1 MPEYLFV
8 IGKDGKPQM
17 PTKRKRHIQHL
28 LQTGKA
34 RIAEQVPFT
43 VQLLYENT
51 PVLQPVLV
59 AEDPGRTNIGVAAI
73 STKGELYF
81 SAVVETRNKE
91 IRKLMDERRQHRRA
105 SRNGERKARQR
116 IARRFHTT
124 LKAGMVMRKLPSFGE
139 EKYITCRDI
148 RNTEARFCNR
158 RRPKNW
164 LTPTVEQLVRTHLNL
179 VRKIQKFLP
188 VTDVA
193 IEVNRFAF
201 LLLDDP
207 SATGLDFQN
216 GPLKGYANV
225 KAAVHDQQHGL
236 CLLCGKA
243 PVQAYHHIVPR
254 HCGGSEGLHNRAGLC
269 NACHELVHKDS
280 NAASKLKAK
289 KQGQLKKYHALS
301 ALNQAIPHICQRL
314 EEAYGRDHVRYCT
327 GRETSLARNSLGFE
341 KTKEEPLHEVD
352 AYCIG
357 LQAKELVP
365 TAGPSFGRVYRIKQF
380 RRQNRAVVNNMRER
394 TYYLDGKVI
403 AKNRKARFEQKTDSL
418 ETWFA
423 KTAEQY
429 GLQTTERLRSRLTV
443 KQSTRYYNT
452 PGRILP
458 GAVFYY
464 RGERKV
470 LSGQHS
476 YGQYFR
482 AVGDSKEYPAREC
495 HIARRNTG
503 LVFVG

>member
-1 MPEYLFV
+1 M
-8 IGKDGKPQM
+8 
-17 PTKRKRHIQHL
+17 
-28 LQTGKA
+28 
-34 RIAEQVPFT
+34 
-43 VQLLYENT
+43 
-51 PVLQPVLV
+51 
-59 AEDPGRTNIGVAAI
+59 
-73 STKGELYF
+73 
-81 SAVVETRNKE
+81 
-91 IRKLMDERRQHRRA
+91 
-105 SRNGERKARQR
+105 
-116 IARRFHTT
+116 
-124 LKAGMVMRKLPSFGE
+124 
-139 EKYITCRDI
+139 
-148 RNTEARFCNR
+148 
-158 RRPKNW
+158 
-164 LTPTVEQLVRTHLNL
+164 
-179 VRKIQKFLP
+179 
-188 VTDVA
+188 
-193 IEVNRFAF
+193 
-201 LLLDDP
+201 
-207 SATGLDFQN
+207 
-216 GPLKGYANV
+216 
-225 KAAVHDQQHGL
+225 
-236 CLLCGKA
+236 
-243 PVQAYHHIVPR
+243 
-254 HCGGSEGLHNRAGLC
+254 
-269 NACHELVHKDS
+269 
-280 NAASKLKAK
+280 
-289 KQGQLKKYHALS
+289 
-301 ALNQAIPHICQRL
+301 
-314 EEAYGRDHVRYCT
+314 
-327 GRETSLARNSLGFE
+327 
-341 KTKEEPLHEVD
+341 D

-380 RRQNRAVVNNMRER
+380 RRQNRAMVNNMRER

-495 HIARRNTG
+495 YIARRNTG